1 MMNSYAQLRSGASAE
16 AASQGKRHDVH
27 EFLVKE
33 SMRLKSRKIALLAD
47 AMASDPFGKVKG
59 LIKDMIT
66 KLMKEANAD
75 AEQEGFCDTEMGKSK
90 ATRTQLTEDIDS
102 LTASIEDSKSEIMS
116 LAQSNADLTNGI
128 KDINAAVAE
137 ATAMR
142 TAESKKNK

>member
-102 LTASIEDSKSEIMS
+102 LTASIEDGKAEIMS
-116 LAQSNADLTNGI
+116 LAESNSQLSESISGLNSAR
-128 KDINAAVAE
+128 AE
-137 ATAMR
+137 ATKMR
-142 TAESKKNK
+142 TAEEKKNK